1 MKVIPLPHTTES
13 ITIAAET
20 LSRAFFSDPLWV
32 FVFPEPR
39 KRKRNLST
47 IFRFM
52 LRYGCRYGNV
62 VLDEA
67 ASAVAIWFP
76 SSHAQPNLFT
86 ALILGAISLPLKL
99 HFNALSLLIKIERIQ
114 NRIRRRLVPHP
125 HYYLSL
131 LGVAPEKQKT
141 GIGSLLVH
149 QVLTN
154 IASFRLPVY
163 LETVNKN
170 NLRFYQRLGF
180 KELQRTPLAGL
191 PLTLYSLIYQ
201 F

>member
-1 MKVIPLPHTTES
+1 
-13 ITIAAET
+13 
-20 LSRAFFSDPLWV
+20 
-32 FVFPEPR
+32 
-39 KRKRNLST
+39 
-47 IFRFM
+47 M

-62 VLDEA
+62 VVDEA
-67 ASAVAIWFP
+67 ASAVAICLP
-76 SSHAQPNLFT
+76 SSHTQPNLFT
-86 ALILGAISLPLKL
+86 ALILGGISIPLKL

-149 QVLTN
+149 QELTN
-154 IASFRLPVY
+154 LASFRLPIY